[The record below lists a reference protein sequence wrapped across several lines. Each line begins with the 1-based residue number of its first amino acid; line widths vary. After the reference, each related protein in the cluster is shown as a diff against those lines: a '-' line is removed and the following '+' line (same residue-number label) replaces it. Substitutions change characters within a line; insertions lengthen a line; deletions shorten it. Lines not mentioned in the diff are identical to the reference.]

1 MHGSVLFLAG
11 GVRQGS
17 ANQILVDAAANATEK
32 RGIGV
37 TRISLNDHVLP
48 LFGTTEAH
56 IDDVPEAAALKGA
69 FQAHS
74 AIIIASPEHNGSVT
88 AMLKNAIDW
97 MSCPGRDEKSAAY
110 SAFRGKVFGLMS
122 ASSSPFGGMRGLFQL
137 RHILTT
143 VQALVVPEQLS
154 IPHAHRAFDADGTLT
169 DAMLNGIM
177 EEMLTAV
184 INVAERQ
191 ERYAA

>member
-1 MHGSVLFLAG
+1 VRGSILFLAG
-11 GVRQGS
+11 GVRPGS
-17 ANQILVDAAANATEK
+17 ANQQLVDAAANAVEN
-32 RGIGV
+32 RGIGA
-37 TRISLNDHVLP
+37 TRLSLNDHVLP
-48 LFGTTEAH
+48 LFGTTDAH
-56 IDDVPEAAALKGA
+56 VDDVPEAAALKQA
-69 FQAHS
+69 FQTHS

-122 ASSSPFGGMRGLFQL
+122 ASASPFGGMRGLFQL

-154 IPHAHRAFDADGTLT
+154 IPHAHKAFDEDGKLA

-184 INVAERQ
+184 IHVAERQ
-191 ERYAA
+191 QRDAA

>member
-1 MHGSVLFLAG
+1 MRGSILFLAG
-11 GVRQGS
+11 GVRAGS
-17 ANQILVDAAANATEK
+17 ANQQLVDAAANAAE
-32 RGIGV
+32 RMGAGA
-37 TRISLNDHVLP
+37 TRLSLNDYVLP
-48 LFGTTEAH
+48 LFGT
-56 IDDVPEAAALKGA
+56 IDAPVEDVPAARALKAA
-69 FQAHS
+69 FQAHD
-74 AIIIASPEHNGSVT
+74 AVVIASPEHNGSVT

-97 MSCPGRDEKSAAY
+97 MSCPDCDEQPTAY

-154 IPHAHRAFDADGTLT
+154 IPHAHQAFDDNGNLV

-177 EEMLTAV
+177 EEMLAAV
-184 INVAERQ
+184 IHVAERHQ
-191 ERYAA
+191 RDAA